1 MYEPSSCACVDGDAI
16 AGDGSRRVLARLVRG
31 TYSVGINLLTA

>member
-1 MYEPSSCACVDGDAI
+1 MYEPSSCACIDGDAI
-16 AGDGSRRVLARLVRG
+16 AGDDPGGLMPRLVRG